1 MTSSVKAR
9 HRKAARPLTPLSTA
23 GPTARRGFA
32 VAASS
37 GLALTMIA
45 SGANAAGDGTDV
57 GESAG
62 ALADTGIGTMA
73 DGAREAVTTNAAIV
87 VSSEAAGPAEATAD
101 AATSEVT
108 TEAAPVEQPA
118 PAVEEA
124 VQTTAP
130 AEETASAAVQAAPA
144 EQYSSSNVES
154 TSNQDAAPAEAPSSS
169 SAGSIAATAMQYIG
183 APYVYGASG
192 PSSFDCSG
200 LVQYVYGQ
208 FGISVPHSSGGIRS
222 AGTVVSAAAA
232 QPGDVIWWSGHVAI
246 YTGDGMMVSADSP
259 GQGVQYRAVDGGGT
273 FLRF

>member
-87 VSSEAAGPAEATAD
+87 VSSEAAAPAEATAD

-108 TEAAPVEQPA
+108 TEAAPVEQP
-118 PAVEEA
+118 
-124 VQTTAP
+124 
-130 AEETASAAVQAAPA
+130 APA